1 MLDSALKIGKKQDTS
16 LSDQQLIEESSVA
29 YLKDTLIQAILGVED
44 SISVNL
50 GSVVELI
57 AWDKFEENW
66 KKLLPDVSASLAGN
80 DPEATYRLFRT
91 VQPIFKKIRFMS
103 RSDALYTQINYIL
116 ESFGPAFT
124 KATESTIQF
133 LQAAGLTADQESLL
147 LKTILEAF

>member
-57 AWDKFEENW
+57 A
-66 KKLLPDVSASLAGN
+66 
-80 DPEATYRLFRT
+80 
-91 VQPIFKKIRFMS
+91 
-103 RSDALYTQINYIL
+103 
-116 ESFGPAFT
+116 
-124 KATESTIQF
+124 
-133 LQAAGLTADQESLL
+133 
-147 LKTILEAF
+147 